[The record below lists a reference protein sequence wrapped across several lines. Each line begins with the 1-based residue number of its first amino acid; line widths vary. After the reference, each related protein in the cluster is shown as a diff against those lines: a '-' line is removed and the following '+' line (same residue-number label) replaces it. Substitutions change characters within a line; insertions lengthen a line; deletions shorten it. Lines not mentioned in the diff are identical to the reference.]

1 MDLNQL
7 LEAINKATTE
17 LRSYLDRQ
25 IEEVR
30 KSGAASDDTKA
41 AIEKANAEIGEL
53 RKALDEAVKAA
64 QRPGNGAT
72 GNEDPK
78 DRELRSAYSKF
89 LRYGAGENGRSMMS
103 VEEIRALSQASDAEG
118 GFLVPTAWE
127 SGLITQAYDA
137 AEIRPLCDVAPTG
150 RDTVFM
156 PALAKPTV
164 AWGTVNVAVDPQSL
178 GAGGERMSIYDLKGL
193 VLIHNN
199 TLDDADADI
208 WGELQMQFSDAI
220 AEAEDDAFAVG
231 AGATGPQGILAHP
244 TVAGQFTKSGVAAA
258 LSDSTHNGI
267 DPLIT
272 ALYLLKK
279 TYRRNAT
286 WIFNSNTEAVIRTLK
301 DADGQYLWQPPVQAG
316 APATLLGRPIANAEG
331 MPDIAANAFPIAIG
345 DCKRGYRIRDRKGVS
360 IQRLVERY
368 AEYDQTGFL
377 VKKRTG
383 GQVVLAEA
391 FRLIKIAA

>member
-17 LRSYLDRQ
+17 LRSYVDRQ

-220 AEAEDDAFAVG
+220 A
-231 AGATGPQGILAHP
+231 
-244 TVAGQFTKSGVAAA
+244 AA

-301 DADGQYLWQPPVQAG
+301 DANGQYLWQPPVQAG